1 MTKILA
7 DGSEEEVPIREVA
20 VGDVLVVKPG
30 EKIPVDGE
38 VTEGAS
44 FVDESMITGGV
55 DTRGEGE
62 RTARVCRDNK

>member
-7 DGSEEEVPIREVA
+7 DGSEEEVLIREVV

-38 VTEGAS
+38 VTEGS
-44 FVDESMITGGV
+44 SLS
-55 DTRGEGE
+55 TR
-62 RTARVCRDNK
+62 A